1 MTEAGTGT
9 AAKIIHVEAPRGHVI
24 GRLSLGDWSV
34 PCALGRSGIVDAKA
48 EGDGGTPVGIYPLRS
63 LFYRPD
69 RMAAPRSG
77 LDAKPLQK
85 DYGWGDDPYD
95 PVSYNRLILL
105 PIESGHEVLWRED
118 EVYDLIVV
126 IGYNDSPPIPGR
138 GSAIFMHLARPG
150 YTPTEGCVAL
160 SQPDLLALLGKIDH
174 RTTIEIR
181 VSDDDAPAEAPS
193 PDQP

>member
-1 MTEAGTGT
+1 MIEASPQANTGV
-9 AAKIIHVEAPRGHVI
+9 IHVEARRGHVT
-24 GRLSLGDWSV
+24 GRLSLGEWSV

-48 EGDGGTPVGIYPLRS
+48 EGDGGTPVGTYPLRS

-69 RMAAPRSG
+69 RVSAPKSG

-85 DYGWGDDPYD
+85 DYGWGDDPSD
-95 PVSYNRLILL
+95 PAAYNRLVLL
-105 PIESGHEVLWRED
+105 PIESGHEILWRED

-160 SQPDLLALLGKIDH
+160 SLPDMLALLTKIDH

-181 VSDDDAPAEAPS
+181 FSDADASSETPPS
-193 PDQP
+193 DQP